1 MRDLGSQLRDVKA
14 VRIGVDVRKV
24 VGQGIDSF
32 LHV

>member
-1 MRDLGSQLRDVKA
+1 MRDLGSQLRYVKA
-14 VRIGVDVRKV
+14 VRIGVAVRKV